1 MTTPILSRDL
11 IPPRAL
17 LRKVRDGL
25 RGAGIRI
32 AVDLTLARPCAVAW
46 ESMAPVAE
54 GVRRCADCDA
64 PVYDFTGLS
73 RRQIVARVRAH
84 GGSVCGQV
92 VARSDG
98 RLVFGACTADDGGRV
113 RGGLTLTSRG

>member
-1 MTTPILSRDL
+1 MPLALPVDPDEKNSRPGSLGATEAAVASTRSLDTSL
-11 IPPRAL
+11 PRS
-17 LRKVRDGL
+17 RKVRQ
-25 RGAGIRI
+25 
-32 AVDLTLARPCAVAW
+32 P
-46 ESMAPVAE
+46 SMAPVAE